1 MLLHADDLVNDGI
14 QRIMII
20 AVGTDVV
27 VIAISVI
34 HKLDISSLWIAF
46 GVGKNFRY
54 SPVHEIAVQLGPYKY
69 RALLF
74 FHAFTGCDQVVSS
87 FCNHGKKTACETW
100 STYNE
105 VTNEF
110 NLLSDKPSED
120 CVKESVENIERFVV
134 LLYDRSSECL
144 SVDAARKDLF
154 NRKGRPL
161 TIYHLELLHYNNT

>member
-1 MLLHADDLVNDGI
+1 
-14 QRIMII
+14 MIRT
-20 AVGTDVV
+20 VDTDVV

-34 HKLDISSLWIAF
+34 HKQDISSLWIAF
-46 GVGKNFRY
+46 GVRKNFRY
-54 SPVHEIAVQLGPYKY
+54 IPVHENAVQLGPYKS

-74 FHAFTGCDQVVSS
+74 FHAFTGCDQVSS
-87 FCNHGKKTACETW
+87 FCNHGKKTAWETW

-134 LLYDRSSECL
+134 LLYYRSSERL
-144 SVDAARKDLF
+144 RVDAARKDLF
-154 NRKGRPL
+154 TRKGRSIDNIAL
-161 TIYHLELLHYNNT
+161 SSSA